1 MIAQDRVTDPLDHG
15 PVPFQERRERQLVAP
30 GYEHLQQMPV
40 AHPGDRPGLE
50 EKAKVTSHRGV
61 IRIAHGRVSGT
72 PNFPR
77 VVRSRRP
84 FVRIFSTITEIAGP
98 LALDTI
104 WGYTREEEV
113 RPMKTI
119 TIEVPD
125 EMTSL
130 GGGTD
135 EELAASMRLA
145 TAILW
150 YQQGRISQGKAAE
163 IAGMNRVV
171 FLNAL
176 YEAGVEAIQ
185 VTEEELRREMELPT
199 RTDR

>member
-1 MIAQDRVTDPLDHG
+1 MAEAVCSDFLDR
-15 PVPFQERRERQLVAP
+15 R
-30 GYEHLQQMPV
+30 
-40 AHPGDRPGLE
+40 GDWGSHALE
-50 EKAKVTSHRGV
+50 
-61 IRIAHGRVSGT
+61 
-72 PNFPR
+72 
-77 VVRSRRP
+77 
-84 FVRIFSTITEIAGP
+84 
-98 LALDTI
+98 TI
-104 WGYTREEEV
+104 WGYTPEEEL

-119 TIEVPD
+119 KIEVPD
-125 EMTSL
+125 VMFSL

-135 EELAASMRLA
+135 EELAAAMRLA

-199 RTDR
+199 PADR